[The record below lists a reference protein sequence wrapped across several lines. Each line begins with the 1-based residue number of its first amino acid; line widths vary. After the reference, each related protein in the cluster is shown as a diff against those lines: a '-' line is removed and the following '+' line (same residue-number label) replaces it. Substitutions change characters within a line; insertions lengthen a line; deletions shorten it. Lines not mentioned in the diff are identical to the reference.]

1 MIDGVVDIKKYFW
14 DADPDA
20 LDYNRHYFWIIER
33 LLEFGGDREVAF
45 LFNQYGQEKIEEV
58 IKKSRVLSPKTVN
71 YWCLILNIRRED
83 TFCFSRQYQPL
94 WQPY

>member
-33 LLEFGGDREVAF
+33 
-45 LFNQYGQEKIEEV
+45 
-58 IKKSRVLSPKTVN
+58 
-71 YWCLILNIRRED
+71 D
-83 TFCFSRQYQPL
+83 TFLAGGTAAALYLGHRESIDIDLFTNESNG
-94 WQPY
+94 

>member
-1 MIDGVVDIKKYFW
+1 MIDGVIDIRKYFW

-33 LLEFGGDREVAF
+33 LLEFGGDNEVAF
-45 LFNQYGQEKIEEV
+45 LFDRYGSEEIKEV
-58 IKKSRVLSPKTVN
+58 IRKSRVLSQRTVN
-71 YWCLILNIRRED
+71 YWCIILNMKRED
-83 TFCFSRQYQPL
+83 TFCFSMQYRTL